1 MASTAYMV
9 IVHDDGRPT
18 EVVTPDSQ
26 MGVLFPRAG
35 DDGDLFYGK
44 PEVLKAVFRKH
55 EDGKLT
61 FVVGGM
67 SVEQVRD
74 QMLANGSL
82 SWEPGCEDWV
92 LVERVTVTL
101 W

>member
-26 MGVLFPRAG
+26 MGVLFPRSS
-35 DDGDLFYGK
+35 DEGDLFNGK
-44 PEVLKAVFRKH
+44 PEVNKAVFRQH

-61 FVVGGM
+61 FIIGGM
-67 SVEQVRD
+67 TVEEVRD
-74 QMLANGSL
+74 QLLANGSL
-82 SWEPGCEDWV
+82 NWEPGCEDWV
-92 LVERVTVTL
+92 LVERVTVTF

>member
-26 MGVLFPRAG
+26 MGVLFPRAS
-35 DDGDLFYGK
+35 DDGDLYYGV
-44 PEVLKAVFRKH
+44 PEINKAVFRQH

-61 FVVGGM
+61 FIIGGM
-67 SVEQVRD
+67 TVEEVRRELFSKD
-74 QMLANGSL
+74 SF
-82 SWEPGCEDWV
+82 SWKPGCEDWA
-92 LVERVTVTL
+92 LEERVTVTL

>member
-26 MGVLFPRAG
+26 MGVLFPRAS
-35 DDGDLFYGK
+35 DEGDLYYGK
-44 PEVLKAVFRKH
+44 PEVNKAVFRQH

-61 FVVGGM
+61 FIIGGM
-67 SVEQVRD
+67 TVKDVREQL
-74 QMLANGSL
+74 LANGSL

>member
-35 DDGDLFYGK
+35 DEGALFYGK
-44 PEVLKAVFRKH
+44 PEVNRAVFRQH
-55 EDGKLT
+55 DDGTLT
-61 FVVGGM
+61 FIIGGM
-67 SVEQVRD
+67 TVEDARELG
-74 QMLANGSL
+74 LANGSL
-82 SWEPGCEDWV
+82 ACEPGCEDWI
-92 LVERVTVTL
+92 LVERVTVTF

>member
-1 MASTAYMV
+1 MAATAYMV

-55 EDGKLT
+55 EDGKMT
-61 FVVGGM
+61 FLVGGM
-67 SVEQVRD
+67 SVEEVRNW
-74 QMLANGSL
+74 QPGS
-82 SWEPGCEDWV
+82 EDWV
-92 LVERVTVTL
+92 LEERVTVTF

>member
-1 MASTAYMV
+1 MAATAYMV

-26 MGVLFPRAG
+26 MGVLFPRAS
-35 DDGDLFYGK
+35 DEGDLFYGA
-44 PEVLKAVFRKH
+44 PEVNKAVFRQH
-55 EDGKLT
+55 DDGTLT
-61 FVVGGM
+61 FVIGGM
-67 SVEQVRD
+67 SVKDVRE

>member
-26 MGVLFPRAG
+26 MGVLFPRAS
-35 DDGDLFYGK
+35 DDGDLYYEK
-44 PEVLKAVFRKH
+44 PEVSKAVFRKH

-61 FVVGGM
+61 FIIGGM
-67 SVEQVRD
+67 TVEEVRRELFSKD
-74 QMLANGSL
+74 SF
-82 SWEPGCEDWV
+82 SWKPGCEDWA
-92 LVERVTVTL
+92 LEERVTVTL

>member
-26 MGVLFPRAG
+26 MGVLFPRAS
-35 DDGDLFYGK
+35 DEGDLFYGA
-44 PEVLKAVFRKH
+44 PEVNKAVFRQH

-61 FVVGGM
+61 FIIGGM
-67 SVEQVRD
+67 TVKDVRE

>member
-26 MGVLFPRAG
+26 MGVLFPRAS
-35 DDGDLFYGK
+35 DDGDLYYGK
-44 PEVLKAVFRKH
+44 PEINKAGFRQH

-61 FVVGGM
+61 FIIGGM
-67 SVEQVRD
+67 SVKDVRE